1 MVFQDPERQLV
12 MNKVHREVAFGL
24 ENLGINEEVAEEQS
38 AEAPFTEAEWLH
50 MCKYGGDVYGS
61 CVSGGVDNCKDD
73 GCVKACYFQQY
84 APINGNTGDTFNG
97 LENCNADCEEERSNA
112 QEKAEQEKEGFYEP
126 EINAKTVEIVRNTIR
141 SGQKEYYSG
150 SVVIIGDINPGGEVE
165 AGGDI
170 IVFGK
175 LRGIAHAGSN
185 GDTSATITAIGLN
198 PLQLR
203 IAGIYRRSPD
213 SESEPE
219 SVPEIARIKDGNIVI
234 ESIDK
239 YKRGD

>member
-1 MVFQDPERQLV
+1 MPLKKKPSSVEIKGFGSDINIILSSESPFPNIERELIRKLEKSRAYLAGTDIVLDARDRILSIEECQKLDMILRTVFELQ
-12 MNKVHREVAFGL
+12 VAY
-24 ENLGINEEVAEEQS
+24 IKTDSEETKKS
-38 AEAPFTEAEWLH
+38 AKIVEWKTEDEIL
-50 MCKYGGDVYGS
+50 K
-61 CVSGGVDNCKDD
+61 
-73 GCVKACYFQQY
+73 
-84 APINGNTGDTFNG
+84 
-97 LENCNADCEEERSNA
+97 
-112 QEKAEQEKEGFYEP
+112 EKAEQEKEGFYEP

-185 GDTSATITAIGLN
+185 GDTSATIIAIGLN